1 MRTGPGVIDRAGH
14 PGRASRQEAS
24 RGRTRQGMSGGPPTG
39 QDIRGGWADF
49 EIRWRNSSAPPVAA
63 PSVRLHM
70 GKNTRAATLADFQA
84 ALIRRGVVRHGD
96 PDTARIPV
104 VHPPS
109 GSARSRS
116 SLTGSAPLTRR
127 PDENV
132 LLLHENVLL
141 LTKKARRRIRE
152 SPHIRGPAGGPGRA
166 AAPQG
171 GTEPEDPRGQRPRA
185 GRPRRDHAPVRIAP
199 PPRAGEPSSGRRD
212 PPSGGGN
219 PPRESFPPVCHTRE
233 ELD

>member
-1 MRTGPGVIDRAGH
+1 
-14 PGRASRQEAS
+14 
-24 RGRTRQGMSGGPPTG
+24 MSGGPPTG
-39 QDIRGGWADF
+39 QDIRGGWVDF

-63 PSVRLHM
+63 PSVRLHT
-70 GKNTRAATLADFQA
+70 GKNTRVATLADFQA

-152 SPHIRGPAGGPGRA
+152 SPHIRGPVGGPGRA
-166 AAPQG
+166 AATQG
-171 GTEPEDPRGQRPRA
+171 GTGPEDPRGQRPRA
-185 GRPRRDHAPVRIAP
+185 GRPRRDHAPRP
-199 PPRAGEPSSGRRD
+199 HRATTPGRRALFRQAGSAVRRRQSTTRIVSTGM
-212 PPSGGGN
+212 PH
-219 PPRESFPPVCHTRE
+219 PRGT
-233 ELD
+233 